1 VIAAGE
7 ISADTA
13 ALAPPLLMELP
24 AANLNALWMLLETLA
39 RVAGNAAVNEMDAR
53 ALAEVFAPKLA
64 WHSPPKVTS
73 KVGPMFWQVWA
84 KASAASV
91 FNAACNTAHMLG
103 SADARQQAPALCI
116 LVSMMGCGT
125 DQSRHPRERQQ
136 AEFTVQPADRP
147 V

>member
-1 VIAAGE
+1 LFHFCSIEQALQQLAGESQHSLLRRTLPAVIAAGE

-73 KVGPMFWQVWA
+73 KVGQGGMQHNLF
-84 KASAASV
+84 
-91 FNAACNTAHMLG
+91 
-103 SADARQQAPALCI
+103 
-116 LVSMMGCGT
+116 
-125 DQSRHPRERQQ
+125 
-136 AEFTVQPADRP
+136 
-147 V
+147 